1 MTRTVDEPELLAPG
15 EAVDLDNCAREPIH
29 VPGMIQPRGVL
40 LVVREADGVLLQA
53 SANVERH
60 LGRSAEALVG
70 RPLADALG
78 AGPARRVLDHAT
90 NVGDLAT
97 RNPVTLELDRW
108 DGASLAVDAVLHR
121 PRCPR
126 TGRRPSRC
134 SSSSSRPRRAR
145 AP

>member
-60 LGRSAEALVG
+60 LGVPAEELAG
-70 RPLADALG
+70 RPRADVRG
-78 AGPARRVLDHAT
+78 EDPARDLLAHAA
-90 NVGDLAT
+90 NGSDLAT
-97 RNPVTLELDRW
+97 PCST
-108 DGASLAVDAVLHR
+108 G
-121 PRCPR
+121 PRC
-126 TGRRPSRC
+126 RRRARGPSRC
-134 SSSSSRPRRAR
+134 SSSRSRPRRAR
-145 AP
+145 AR